1 MRRKSYNYREFAQ
14 ILVKNGYV
22 MRRYGKGDHVIWRNP
37 TTGKRIIVN
46 AVKLNICVANR
57 LIKEYDLE
65 V

>member
-1 MRRKSYNYREFAQ
+1 MHNFTYKEFRK

-22 MRRYGKGDHVIWRNP
+22 MKRHGKGDHVIWKHP
-37 TTGKRIIVN
+37 TENRTIVLN
-46 AVKLNICVANR
+46 VVKLNICVANR